1 MHLVSLGEA
10 VNLKNKKAFFVVF
23 IAAVL
28 LVSAFGIREL
38 LSLDQPT
45 GEEYRRQAE
54 ELLAQGREEFEKIRG
69 VSVRE
74 VALEVVNQ
82 SWVEETWG
90 EVSGSEREELL
101 LGDNIYR
108 ALFLISQDYSLL
120 DARLDWTSS
129 FRAAK
134 WQGKL
139 YVVEEN
145 FDVTEESRA
154 TGTFVHEL
162 THIMQETYSLPDH
175 ATFDGSKALSALKE
189 GDATL
194 MADTSKNGGV
204 VPLPAEVIKSSSSTI
219 PESVDKLNRFVYRY
233 GLEFVKTLYNYDSGS
248 WVGIDEAYLNPPT
261 TTEQIIHPEKYSA
274 QEQAKPVEAVSVSDD
289 WALVETDSF
298 GEYFVYVMLDNWI
311 SDDDATEASSGWG
324 GDAFSYYE
332 KDGEFCFTWNIKWDT
347 EDDAHEFDL
356 AFQDMMYQISA
367 ENHSNC
373 NHIWS
378 ANGRYIYFDPDGD
391 STLIVSSPDEEMIQ
405 QSFLG

>member
-10 VNLKNKKAFFVVF
+10 VNLEKKKAFFVVF

-38 LSLDQPT
+38 LSLEQPT
-45 GEEYRRQAE
+45 GEEYRRRAE
-54 ELLAQGREEFEKIRG
+54 ELLTQGREEFENIRG
-69 VSVRE
+69 ISVRE

-82 SWVEETWG
+82 SWVEENWG

-101 LGDNIYR
+101 RGDNIYK

-120 DARLDWTSS
+120 DARLEWTIS

-162 THIMQETYSLPDH
+162 THIMQETYSLPDR
-175 ATFDGSKALSALKE
+175 TKFDGSKALSALKE

-204 VPLPAEVIKSSSSTI
+204 VPSPAEVIKSSSATI

-233 GLEFVKTLYNYDSGS
+233 GLEFVKTLYDYNSGS
-248 WVGIDEAYLNPPT
+248 WVSIDEAYLNPPT
-261 TTEQIIHPEKYSA
+261 TTEQIIHPEKYIE
-274 QEQAKPVEAVSVSDD
+274 QEQAKSVGAISVDDD
-289 WALVETDSF
+289 WNLIETDSF

-311 SDDDATEASSGWG
+311 SDDDATEAASGWG
-324 GDAFSYYE
+324 GDAFCYYE
-332 KDGEFCFTWNIKWDT
+332 KDGEFCFTWNITWDT
-347 EDDAHEFDL
+347 EYDAHEFDL

-367 ENHSNC
+367 EKHNC
-373 NHIWS
+373 SYWS
-378 ANGRYIYFDPDGD
+378 ANGRYIYFEVNGS

-405 QSFLG
+405 QSFLD

>member
-1 MHLVSLGEA
+1 M
-10 VNLKNKKAFFVVF
+10 NLEKKKAFFVVF

-45 GEEYRRQAE
+45 GEEYRRRAE

-82 SWVEETWG
+82 SWVEENWG

-101 LGDNIYR
+101 RGDNIYR

-145 FDVTEESRA
+145 FDVNEESRA

-162 THIMQETYSLPDH
+162 THIMQESYSLPER
-175 ATFDGSKALSALKE
+175 TPFDGSKALSALKE

-204 VPLPAEVIKSSSSTI
+204 VPSPAEVVKSSSSTI

-233 GLEFVKTLYNYDSGS
+233 GLEFVKTLYNYEDNS
-248 WVGIDEAYLNPPT
+248 WAGIDEAYLNPPT
-261 TTEQIIHPEKYSA
+261 TTEQIIHPEKYVA
-274 QEQAKPVEAVSVSDD
+274 QEQAKPVQAVSVGDD

-324 GDAFSYYE
+324 GDAFNYYE
-332 KDGEFCFTWNIKWDT
+332 KDGKFCFTWNITWDS
-347 EDDAHEFDL
+347 EDDAFEFYL
-356 AFQDMMYQISA
+356 AFQDMMYRTSA
-367 ENHSNC
+367 EKHNC
-373 NHIWS
+373 SYWS
-378 ANGRYIYFDPDGD
+378 ADGRYISLRLDGN
-391 STLIVSSPDEEMIQ
+391 STLIVSSPDEDMIQ